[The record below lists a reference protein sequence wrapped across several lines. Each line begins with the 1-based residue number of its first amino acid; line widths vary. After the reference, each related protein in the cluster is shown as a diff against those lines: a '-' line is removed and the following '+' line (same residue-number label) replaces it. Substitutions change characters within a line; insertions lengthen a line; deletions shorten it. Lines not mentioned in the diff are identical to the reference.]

1 MIRQNYPTIKTRQQG
16 AVLFIAI
23 ILLLIMTLIGATAM
37 KMTTSEERQSGIIQD
52 IEVAF
57 QRTESN
63 LRGGEQVIKDLS
75 VAPIAKSSPADSLSG
90 GVYQTGP
97 TIGGKTYQ
105 NWRNAGHT
113 DFNTAAQGSSTTPLA
128 STDPVFVVEEIAIVS
143 DVLNLGDP
151 PAQIRHFFRITASGT
166 GNDTAT
172 HALLQSTYAE
182 TY

>member
-1 MIRQNYPTIKTRQQG
+1 MNSSRLSSKRQQG

-23 ILLLIMTLIGATAM
+23 ILLLVMTLIGTAAM
-37 KMTTSEERQSGIIQD
+37 KMTTSQERQTGVIQD

-63 LRGGEQVIKDLS
+63 LRDGEEIIKTLTA
-75 VAPIAKSSPADSLSG
+75 VPIAKASPADSLSG
-90 GVYQTGP
+90 GVYTVGP
-97 TIGGKTYQ
+97 SIGGKTYQ
-105 NWRNAGHT
+105 NWYDATHAN
-113 DFNTAAQGSSTTPLA
+113 FKTAAQGSSTTALA
-128 STDPVFVVEEIAIVS
+128 ATDPVFVVEEIAIIS

-151 PAQIRHFFRITASGT
+151 PTHIRHFYRITASGT